1 MFARDRP
8 VYVPGGGSPVSDPLL
23 SLEGVRAGY
32 DLTEVLRGVDLAV
45 EDGSV
50 VSLVGRNGV
59 GKTTT
64 LRSIVGNVTPT
75 AGTITFDG
83 EDVTDLPT
91 EQTIQRGVTFVP
103 EDRRVFPGLSV
114 RENIEMGRLGSG
126 GNSSVDEVL
135 ETFENLQEREGSYG
149 SVLSGGE
156 QQMLAI
162 ARALVADPE
171 LLLLDEP
178 TEGLA
183 PYIVRDIEDIIRELN
198 DEGITVLLVEQ
209 NIPVALD
216 VSEYTYILEKGR
228 IVHEGPAGAVRENE
242 EILDRHL
249 GVGSV
254 E

>member
-1 MFARDRP
+1 
-8 VYVPGGGSPVSDPLL
+8 VTDPLL
-23 SLEGVRAGY
+23 SLAGVRAGY
-32 DLTEVLRGVDLAV
+32 DLTEVLRGVDMTV
-45 EDGSV
+45 EEGSV

-64 LRSIVGNVTPT
+64 LRSIVGNVVPT

-83 EDVTDLPT
+83 EDITDLPT
-91 EQTIQRGVTFVP
+91 ERTIQRGITFVP
-103 EDRRVFPGLSV
+103 EDRRVFPGLTV
-114 RENIEMGRLGSG
+114 RENIEMGRLGAG
-126 GNSSVDEVL
+126 TDTSVEEVL
-135 ETFENLQEREGSYG
+135 DTFENLRERADSHG

-162 ARALVADPE
+162 ARALVADPD

-198 DEGITVLLVEQ
+198 DRDITILLVEQ

-216 VSEYTYILEKGR
+216 VSEYTYILEKGQ
-228 IVHEGPAGAVRENE
+228 IVHEGPADEVRENDAV
-242 EILDRHL
+242 LDRHL

>member
-1 MFARDRP
+1 MT
-8 VYVPGGGSPVSDPLL
+8 DPLL
-23 SLEGVRAGY
+23 SLTGVRAGY
-32 DLTEVLRGVDLAV
+32 DLTEVLRGVEMTV
-45 EDGSV
+45 EEGSV

-64 LRSIVGNVTPT
+64 LRAIVGNVTPT
-75 AGTITFDG
+75 AGTVTFDG
-83 EDVTDLPT
+83 GDITQLPT
-91 EQTIQRGVTFVP
+91 ERTIQRGITFVP

-114 RENIEMGRLGSG
+114 RENIEMGRLGAG
-126 GNSSVDEVL
+126 GETSVDEVL
-135 ETFENLQEREGSYG
+135 ETFENLKEREDSYG

-198 DEGITVLLVEQ
+198 DQGITVLLVEQ

-216 VSEYTYILEKGR
+216 VSEYTYILGKGR
-228 IVHEGPAGAVRENE
+228 IVHEGPAAAVREDTDV
-242 EILDRHL
+242 LDRHL